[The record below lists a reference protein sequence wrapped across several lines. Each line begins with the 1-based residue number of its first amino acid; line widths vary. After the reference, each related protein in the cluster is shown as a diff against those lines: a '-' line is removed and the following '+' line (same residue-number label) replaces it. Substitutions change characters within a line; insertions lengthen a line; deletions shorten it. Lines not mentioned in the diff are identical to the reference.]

1 MAPRRK
7 IHFFTDNDV
16 PNSVGEAIS
25 AMGHQ
30 LTRLRDVMLDS
41 SPDEIVASA
50 CRDRRLVLV
59 THNVRD
65 FRRIVREQL
74 AESKAA
80 VGALHRIELECDQ
93 ARAAQRFAEEMPHI
107 LADWARF
114 EADPACEL
122 RVTIGNHFVRLNRDW
137 TGRATKG
144 PPAASPP

>member
-16 PNSVGEAIS
+16 PNSVGDTIL

-30 LTRLRDVMLDS
+30 LTRLRDVMADT

-65 FRRIVREQL
+65 FRRIVRQQTGET
-74 AESKAA
+74 KAA
-80 VGALHRIELECDQ
+80 VGALHRIEMECDHVLSN
-93 ARAAQRFAEEMPHI
+93 RRFTEEMPHI
-107 LADWARF
+107 LTDWVRF
-114 EADPACEL
+114 ESDPGCEL
-122 RVTIGNHFVRLNRDW
+122 RVTIGNQFIRLNRDW
-137 TGRATKG
+137 VNQDGKR
-144 PPAASPP
+144 P